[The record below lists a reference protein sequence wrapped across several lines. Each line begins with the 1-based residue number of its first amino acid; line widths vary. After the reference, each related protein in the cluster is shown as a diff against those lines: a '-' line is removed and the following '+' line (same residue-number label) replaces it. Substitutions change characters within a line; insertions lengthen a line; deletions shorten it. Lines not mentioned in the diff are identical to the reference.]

1 MHRIIFLAKCL
12 LRSLVRPCLQPAKL
26 HARPAHQRV
35 SLAWQWHP
43 PGRRRYL
50 PVHDGGSPPRAPPVI
65 APKGKYRARDIFRPE
80 EAPRRHVEKYRHV
93 IEKPRLWAH
102 GPPPLAPP
110 HLYTRL
116 PVPAEMYLHLHSL
129 SIFAFSVPG
138 PFDFPSSRSRRA
150 RRL

>member
-35 SLAWQWHP
+35 SLAWHP
-43 PGRRRYL
+43 PDAEDIFPFTTGAALRGPRL
-50 PVHDGGSPPRAPPVI
+50 SSPPRENI
-65 APKGKYRARDIFRPE
+65 GHEIFSD
-80 EAPRRHVEKYRHV
+80 PRRPHAATWKSTATSS
-93 IEKPRLWAH
+93 KSPGCGPTDRLPWLLLTCTQ
-102 GPPPLAPP
+102 G
-110 HLYTRL
+110 T

-129 SIFAFSVPG
+129 SIFAFSSVPG